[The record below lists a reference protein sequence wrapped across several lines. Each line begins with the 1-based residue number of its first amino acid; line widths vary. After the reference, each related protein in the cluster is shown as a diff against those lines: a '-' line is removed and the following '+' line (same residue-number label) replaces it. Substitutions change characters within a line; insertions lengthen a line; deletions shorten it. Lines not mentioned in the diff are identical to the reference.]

1 MANPYRCNM
10 NKIAVYPGS
19 FDPIT
24 NGHTDIIKR
33 SAKIFD
39 KLIVGIASD
48 NEKQSTF
55 SVQERVKM
63 AEAVISEIGLDD
75 RVEVQGF
82 SGLLVNMAHKNKASV
97 IVRGLRAIAD
107 FEFEFQLAVMNY
119 KIADDVETLFL
130 MASDNQQYVSS
141 RFVKEIHKLGGDVSQ
156 FLNSGVV
163 KCLDDKIKK

>member
-1 MANPYRCNM
+1 
-10 NKIAVYPGS
+10 
-19 FDPIT
+19 
-24 NGHTDIIKR
+24 
-33 SAKIFD
+33 
-39 KLIVGIASD
+39 
-48 NEKQSTF
+48 
-55 SVQERVKM
+55 M

-130 MASDNQQYVSS
+130 MASDNQQFVSS